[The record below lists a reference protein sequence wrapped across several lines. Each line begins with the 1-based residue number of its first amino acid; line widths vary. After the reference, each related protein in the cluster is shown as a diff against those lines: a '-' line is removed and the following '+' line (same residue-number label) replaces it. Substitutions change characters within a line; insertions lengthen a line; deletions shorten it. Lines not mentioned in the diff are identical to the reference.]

1 MVVHGV
7 VQGVGYR
14 WGCVREA
21 ERLGVSGWVRNLRS
35 GGVELAAEG
44 PPDAVDA
51 LLAWVRRG
59 PSGARVMSLDVVE
72 ESPEGVRGFIVR
84 G

>member
-1 MVVHGV
+1 MVVRGV

-14 WGCVREA
+14 WACVREA
-21 ERLGVSGWVRNLRS
+21 ERLGVSGWVRNLAD

-51 LLAWVRRG
+51 MVAWARRG
-59 PSGARVMSLDVVE
+59 PSAARVRSLDVVE
-72 ESPEGVRGFIVR
+72 ESPEGARGFVVRG
-84 G
+84 